1 MSVEPENKPKTT
13 IDNSTP
19 APADQRR
26 SSAVEGELSET
37 ELSKATGG
45 TSIFKL
51 VPVKKVSWAND
62 DK

>member
-1 MSVEPENKPKTT
+1 MSEKPENKRKTT
-13 IDNSTP
+13 IDKSTP
-19 APADQRR
+19 VPADQNR

-45 TSIFKL
+45 TFKL

>member
-1 MSVEPENKPKTT
+1 MSEKPENKPKTT

-19 APADQRR
+19 APADQNR

-45 TSIFKL
+45 L
-51 VPVKKVSWAND
+51 VAVKTISWAHD
-62 DK
+62 DEAPPK